1 MFNGKFDEHA
11 EQYFEI
17 RDSDILK
24 DRLEIIN
31 SYIRKS
37 EIKGDVLEIGSGTG
51 NLIIELAKLFP
62 QKKFFGLEPLTNYVE
77 YSLEKT
83 TKEDL
88 KNISFIN
95 DSVENLHKYL
105 KDGKNISLII
115 SVDTLHHIDNMS
127 DIINQGLLNT
137 KNRISWIII
146 EPNTYNFYICLYH
159 YLSKGEKNFNQN
171 EFLNLVLKNN
181 WEIKVKDYFYLIPV
195 KIRKFKFFDIIDRRI
210 KARKFTAGSVLI
222 VLERYS
228 DCAKD

>member
-83 TKEDL
+83 NKEDL

-95 DSVENLHKYL
+95 DKVENLHKYL

-127 DIINQGLLNT
+127 DMINQGLLNT
-137 KNRISWIII
+137 KNRMSWIVI
-146 EPNTYNFYICLYH
+146 EPNTYNFYIWLYH

-171 EFLNLVLKNN
+171 EFLSLVLKNN
-181 WEIKVKDYFYLIPV
+181 WEIKVKNFFYLIPV